1 MTWWICCLSSSVR
14 FLQLFVET
22 AAPCQVESTQTKP
35 PQART
40 AHCFQAAV
48 STQPGLGACIPF
60 CWTLARAPHA
70 CSPHAGCLDRAKRR
84 QFLNATATRM
94 FLRHPYGDRRRLLG
108 MLQLILG
115 TAMLHCGQPLHNN
128 SLQGWR
134 CSRRVARE
142 RNNIILSRIGK
153 EQQSVPER

>member
-1 MTWWICCLSSSVR
+1 MR
-14 FLQLFVET
+14 FLQLSVET
-22 AAPCQVESTQTKP
+22 AAPCQVESIQTKP
-35 PQART
+35 SQART
-40 AHCFQAAV
+40 THYFQAAL
-48 STQPGLGACIPF
+48 STQPELGACIPF

-70 CSPHAGCLDRAKRR
+70 CSPHAGCLDRAKWR

-94 FLRHPYGDRRRLLG
+94 FLRHPYEQSSECCNSFWVSRCCIADSRCL
-108 MLQLILG
+108 
-115 TAMLHCGQPLHNN
+115 T

-134 CSRRVARE
+134 RSCWVARE